1 MWHTSW
7 RVPNWSDSNR
17 TSSCI
22 LFIWPFIWQKD
33 VLMGIA
39 FQDPDRKNRS
49 YQRPWCLFPSS
60 WLAAF
65 CCGSHVHVHFSQVVD
80 HMHACS
86 RLRAFGS
93 FSLARLVQHVDAR
106 LSLSLSDPYLSRIHS
121 FSNRT
126 GPAVGPL
133 KDRTRAYTG
142 PVHLKDRL
150 CNRTAKNR
158 LNRPVFCRTGEP
170 GGSMWTGAVF

>member
-93 FSLARLVQHVDAR
+93 FSLARLVQHVHAR
-106 LSLSLSDPYLSRIHS
+106 LSLSLSDPYLSLVSPS
-121 FSNRT
+121 FGRVSIS
-126 GPAVGPL
+126 
-133 KDRTRAYTG
+133 
-142 PVHLKDRL
+142 
-150 CNRTAKNR
+150 RTAGLR
-158 LNRPVFCRTGEP
+158 RRHLRPCLDA
-170 GGSMWTGAVF
+170 SMFQKFYKIPRHIKSLDACMKH